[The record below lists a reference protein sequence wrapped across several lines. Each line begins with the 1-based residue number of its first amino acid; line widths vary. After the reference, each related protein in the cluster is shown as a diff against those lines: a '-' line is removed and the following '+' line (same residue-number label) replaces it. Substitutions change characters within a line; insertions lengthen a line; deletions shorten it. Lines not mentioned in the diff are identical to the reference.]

1 MEVDQICLGYE
12 PEGRQRRTHDI
23 QIIDLGYVPKRDLT
37 QVEDKVFP
45 VHTAK
50 AHMGAGV

>member
-1 MEVDQICLGYE
+1 MGADQIRLGYE
-12 PEGRQRRTHDI
+12 TEGRQRRTHDI
-23 QIIDLGYVPKRDLT
+23 QIIDLGYVPKRALT
-37 QVEDKVFP
+37 QVEDKIFP